1 LSHATIVISA
11 LGKQSFGTDFHRR
24 LHHVFLVK
32 SRDARAIAVSALLQ
46 REKGA
51 EFTEDIL
58 ARQLAVA
65 PLAPL
70 DRGLAVE
77 LTYGLVRWQAT
88 LDWLIARKT
97 RERAPKGAVQ
107 ILLRLGL
114 YQLFWLERIPDH
126 AAVNET
132 VNLARRLGWAR
143 QAGFVN
149 AVLRGYQREREAT
162 LELLRALRS
171 REPALARS
179 HPDWLFARWKERW
192 GAEPAQ
198 TLMDWNNQAPK
209 TFARVNTL
217 RIEPGRLLE
226 EWASEGV
233 EIVPVVA
240 DWVPEG
246 LVCELRSHPPLP
258 ELPSFKNGSF
268 YVQDPSTLLAAV
280 ELDPAPGHAV
290 LDLCAAPGGKTTYIA
305 QLMKNQGRIVAEDIH
320 PARLRLIQ
328 ENCTRLGVTIVQPA
342 LVAETPPA
350 FTSAGAF
357 DRVLL
362 DAPCSNTGVMRR
374 RVDLRWRIRPEEF
387 ERLRSTQSDLL
398 RRAASH
404 VKPGGLLVYST
415 CSLEPEENRAVV
427 ELFLSERQE
436 FRLDRDRILLPFRD
450 GVDGAYV
457 ARLTRAA

>member
-1 LSHATIVISA
+1 M
-11 LGKQSFGTDFHRR
+11 
-24 LHHVFLVK
+24 K
-32 SRDARAIAVSALLQ
+32 SRDARAIAVSSLLQ

-58 ARQLAVA
+58 ARELAAASV
-65 PLAPL
+65 PPL
-70 DRGLAVE
+70 DRALAVE
-77 LTYGLVRWQAT
+77 LTYGAVRWQAT

-132 VNLARRLGWAR
+132 VSLAKRLGWAR

-149 AVLRGYQREREAT
+149 AVLRGYQRERDAT
-162 LELLRALRS
+162 RELLQALRS
-171 REPALARS
+171 RAPTLAGS
-179 HPDWLFARWKERW
+179 HPDWLFARWNERW
-192 GAEPAQ
+192 GAEAALA
-198 TLMDWNNQAPK
+198 LMDWNNQAPK

-217 RIEPGRLLE
+217 RIEPGRLVK

-233 EIVPVVA
+233 ESVPVVA
-240 DWVPEG
+240 DWIPKG
-246 LVCELRSHPPLP
+246 LMFELRAHPPLP
-258 ELPSFKNGSF
+258 DLPSFKNGYF
-268 YVQDPSTLLAAV
+268 YVQDPSTVLAAA
-280 ELDPAPGHAV
+280 ELDPAPGQTV
-290 LDLCAAPGGKTTYIA
+290 LDLCAAPGGKTTCIA
-305 QLMKNQGRIVAEDIH
+305 QLMENRGRIVAEDIH
-320 PARLRLIQ
+320 PARLRMIT
-328 ENCTRLGVTIVQPA
+328 ENCSRLGVTIVQPA
-342 LVAETPPA
+342 LVADTRPPNPA
-350 FTSAGAF
+350 AAAF

-387 ERLRSTQSDLL
+387 ERLRSTQSELL
-398 RRAASH
+398 RRAASQ
-404 VKPGGLLVYST
+404 VKPGGILVYST

-427 ELFLSERQE
+427 DLLLSERPG

-450 GVDGAYV
+450 AVDGAYV
-457 ARLTRAA
+457 ARLARVA